1 LRRWEEL
8 RPQLD
13 EREIQIVTLCTDS
26 PAKILEGHAKHKLKA
41 AMLSDRELEVT
52 DLYGLRNQK
61 IHTGPP
67 GLPGLPVPTT
77 ILADAGGVV
86 RWIDQSENYQR
97 RSEPG
102 YVLAALE
109 QHLG

>member
-13 EREIQIVTLCTDS
+13 AREIQIVTVCTDR

-41 AMLSDRELEVT
+41 AMLSDRALEVT

-61 IHTGPP
+61 VHTGPP
-67 GLPGLPVPTT
+67 GVPGLPVPTT
-77 ILADAGGVV
+77 ILADAAGVV
-86 RWIDQSENYQR
+86 CWIDQSENYQQ

-102 YVLAALE
+102 YVLAAID
-109 QHLG
+109 QHLA